1 MATTRE
7 LEVQRLREEQAAH
20 AVAGGSIGE
29 ALAGAAAAILALLG
43 FWEVVPLTLA
53 AIATIAVGVALL
65 LEGGGVAA
73 RYSELL
79 SETVGDPW
87 AGRMAFGTGVAAE
100 TIGGI
105 AGVILGVLALL
116 TVAPVILMGSA
127 AVVYGAALLLG
138 SSATARLSGLAF
150 VATTPSP
157 VTERLSRDAVLA
169 AAGGQVLVGLAAVT
183 LGILTI
189 IGIAA
194 PVLILVALLALGA
207 STLINGT
214 AVGGRMMRLTR
225 A

>member
-1 MATTRE
+1 MATTE
-7 LEVQRLREEQAAH
+7 LEVRRHEEEQAAH

-43 FWEVVPLTLA
+43 FWGIVPMTLA
-53 AIATIAVGVALL
+53 AIATIAVGAALL

-87 AGRMAFGTGVAAE
+87 AGRVAFGTGVAAE
-100 TIGGI
+100 TVGGI
-105 AGVILGVLALL
+105 AGVILGVLALVG
-116 TVAPVILMGSA
+116 VAPLVLMGSA
-127 AVVYGAALLLG
+127 VVVFGAALLLG

-150 VATTPSP
+150 AAAKPSP
-157 VTERLSRDAVLA
+157 LTERLSRDAVLA
-169 AAGGQVLVGLAAVT
+169 AAGGQVLVGLAGVT
-183 LGILTI
+183 LGILAI
-189 IGIAA
+189 IGVSA
-194 PVLILVALLALGA
+194 PTLLLVSMLALGA

-214 AVGGRMMRLTR
+214 ALGGRMMRLTR